1 MSGTVRFGLGDGV
14 YKRGQGY
21 EGPGVIEAVFK
32 TWMGD
37 YRYVV
42 SHRLAGGRGYLY
54 HIYSAKQLEKDPL
67 GLMAAGAV
75 IDDSSGSGPAGPG

>member
-1 MSGTVRFGLGDGV
+1 MSTIRFGLGDAV
-14 YKRGQGY
+14 YKRGAGY
-21 EGPGVIEAVFK
+21 EGPGEVVAVFK

-54 HIYSAKQLEKDPL
+54 HIYAAKQLERDPL
-67 GLMAAGAV
+67 GLIAAGEV
-75 IDDSSGSGPAGPG
+75 KDPPAD